1 MKQIEEIF
9 TELDSGVK
17 TIAITTH
24 QKPDGDAMGSSLALY
39 HFLTT
44 LGHHVQ
50 VISPTNWA
58 YYFDWM
64 PGVEKVW
71 NYEKSKEISEE
82 FLKTADLLFC
92 LDFNAASR
100 VKNMEASIST
110 FEGVK
115 VLIDH
120 HQQPEIAFFDYGYSV
135 PEKSSTCEMIFD
147 FIEMYN
153 KVNMIDQSIAECI
166 YTGMVTD
173 TGSFKYSST
182 TSRVHD
188 IASYLLQKDINHIRI
203 HNNLFDNNNEN
214 RLRFLGHI
222 LSNRMEFFYEYN
234 AALIRVSKD
243 DLVKYEIKTG
253 ETEGLVNYP
262 LSISGIKL
270 AALVI
275 DRDEERKW
283 SFRSKSDFDCSTF
296 ARNHFN
302 GGGHFNAAGG
312 NDKNTLSDTI
322 KKFKEVVPQYKDQL
336 MEK

>member
-1 MKQIEEIF
+1 MKQIEDIF
-9 TELDSGVK
+9 PFLDSGVK
-17 TIAITTH
+17 NIVITMH
-24 QKPDGDAMGSSLALY
+24 QKPDGDAMGSALALY
-39 HFLTT
+39 HFFTEM
-44 LGHHVQ
+44 GHHAQ

-58 YYFDWM
+58 YFFNWM
-64 PGVEKVW
+64 PDVDTVL
-71 NYEKSKEISEE
+71 NYEKSKEKSTEI
-82 FLKTADLLFC
+82 LDQGDIIFC

-100 VKNMEASIST
+100 VKTMEASLTAFSGI
-110 FEGVK
+110 K

-120 HQQPEIAFFDYGYSV
+120 HELPDKDFFDYGYSL

-153 KVNMIDQSIAECI
+153 KVNLINQSIATCI

-188 IASYLLQKDINHIRI
+188 IASYLLKKDINHIDI
-203 HNNLFDNNNEN
+203 HNHLFDNNYEN
-214 RLRFLGHI
+214 RLRFIGHV
-222 LSNRMEFFYEYN
+222 LSNKMEFFYEYN
-234 AALIRVSKD
+234 TALIRVSKE
-243 DLVKYEIKTG
+243 DLIKYEIKTG

-262 LSISGIKL
+262 LSIKGIKL

-312 NDKNTLSDTI
+312 NDKNSLSDTI
-322 KKFKEVVPQYKDQL
+322 KKFKEVVPMYKDQL
-336 MEK
+336 SKN